1 MLYVIIAGILLLIA
15 GAFAVAVFVHSE
27 VGDGFTRT
35 SKVVALVATLVVL
48 TIFTLICSFT
58 TVGPRSVGIQT
69 SFGQYRGTVQS
80 GAQLLAPWSEVEEFS
95 TQIQA
100 LDLSDLD
107 GTTGNAVSVA
117 FSGADK
123 GTSGGNGVVNAVVR
137 WSISPANAEAL
148 WKKYRTFERVQ
159 DSLVQSEAQ
168 DAFREVVGGYEP
180 NAARAGA
187 NIRPIADAVK
197 AGLTSRLADD
207 GILIDSVSIKGVV
220 LDAATSKSL
229 ERTVIANN
237 NVATARAEQERAR
250 IDNETAQLREKSGAL
265 SPAANQRFCLDIVNA
280 WDVSK
285 NGALPATFNCG
296 MGNGA
301 AGVLVGAK

>member
-1 MLYVIIAGILLLIA
+1 VLYIIIASILLLVAIGFGVVGIPSRDYGPHILVRRLIA
-15 GAFAVAVFVHSE
+15 AGVLAV
-27 VGDGFTRT
+27 
-35 SKVVALVATLVVL
+35 LL
-48 TIFTLICSFT
+48 IFTLAMSFT
-58 TVGPRSVGIQT
+58 TVGARSVGIQT
-69 SFGQYRGTVQS
+69 SFGQYRGIVQP

-95 TQIQA
+95 TQIQP

-107 GTTGNAVSVA
+107 GTQGNAVSVA

-137 WSISPANAEAL
+137 WAIDPAKAEAL

-159 DSLVQSEAQ
+159 ESLVLSEAQ
-168 DAFREVVGGYEP
+168 DAFREVVGGYQP

-197 AGLTSRLADD
+197 AGLTRRLADD
-207 GILIDSVSIKGVV
+207 GILIDSVSIKGVA

-250 IDNETAQLREKSGAL
+250 IDNETVKLREASGAL
-265 SPAANQRFCLDIVNA
+265 SVAANQRYCLDIVNA
-280 WDVSK
+280 WDSSK
-285 NGALPATFNCG
+285 NGPLPATFNCG
-296 MGNGA
+296 IGPS